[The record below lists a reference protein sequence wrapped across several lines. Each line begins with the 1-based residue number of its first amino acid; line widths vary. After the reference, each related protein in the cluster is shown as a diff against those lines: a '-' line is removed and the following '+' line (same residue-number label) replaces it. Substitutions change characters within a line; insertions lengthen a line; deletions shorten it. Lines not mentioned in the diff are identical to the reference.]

1 MSELNPKEKIKEI
14 MQKLQN
20 LSGRNG
26 TQERVGLSDQL
37 DIKVL
42 HSIKSREVK

>member
-1 MSELNPKEKIKEI
+1 MPSPKEKIQAV

-37 DIKVL
+37 DVKVL
-42 HSIKSREVK
+42 HSIKSKEVK